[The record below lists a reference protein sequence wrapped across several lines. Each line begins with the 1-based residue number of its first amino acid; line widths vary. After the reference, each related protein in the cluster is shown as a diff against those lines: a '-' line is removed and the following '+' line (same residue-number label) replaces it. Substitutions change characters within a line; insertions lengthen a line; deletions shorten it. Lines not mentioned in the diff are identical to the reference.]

1 MKLSKLK
8 KKFNKFKICYLLF
21 IPRVDVLLKFISAYV
36 LYLYTYLNMY
46 IKTDICIYMQV
57 ACLITQHKLKVTILY
72 CVLLLLQTKET
83 RERTYKIQK

>member
-8 KKFNKFKICYLLF
+8 KKFNKFKNCYLLF
-21 IPRVDVLLKFISAYV
+21 IPRFDVLLKFISAYV
-36 LYLYTYLNMY
+36 LYLYLNMY

-83 RERTYKIQK
+83 RERTYII